1 MHETHEAGANLCRS
15 PGMTQFQP
23 ALFPSHVG
31 GWRLY
36 AGENANH
43 QLLLAVDTWV
53 VGELYSGLPNWKDH
67 FSANVSFTAPQ
78 VPWIG
83 NTGMAC
89 VTEVR
94 MDPGSEL
101 GSMGYNLTY
110 L

>member
-1 MHETHEAGANLCRS
+1 MKHMKQEQMYVDHQVWPTYSSFVA
-15 PGMTQFQP
+15 
-23 ALFPSHVG
+23 SHVG
-31 GWRLY
+31 GWRLS

-78 VPWIG
+78 VPWNG

-89 VTEVR
+89 GTVEVR

-101 GSMGYNLTY
+101 GLMGYNLTY